1 MHIKQLSTEEVT
13 HVFNNSMQFDFP
25 QNEIRPLSSI
35 KKLMEKNLYPCFG
48 FYVDDILKAYAL
60 FCHAPFGKCLLLDY
74 YAVNRADRN
83 KGYGSMFLK
92 KLQGILGNFS
102 GIIFELES
110 INAAKNEAEKSE
122 RERRISF
129 YERNGARKTNISS
142 KLFDVEFDIFYLP
155 IKKEWDDSFVYSE
168 LDKIY
173 DTIFPKEFRVKK
185 VFLSYM

>member
-35 KKLMEKNLYPCFG
+35 K
-48 FYVDDILKAYAL
+48 IKAYAL

-92 KLQGILGNFS
+92 KLQEILGNFS
-102 GIIFELES
+102 GIILKRS
-110 INAAKNEAEKSE
+110 RKVGAGKKN
-122 RERRISF
+122 
-129 YERNGARKTNISS
+129 
-142 KLFDVEFDIFYLP
+142 IFL
-155 IKKEWDDSFVYSE
+155 
-168 LDKIY
+168 
-173 DTIFPKEFRVKK
+173 
-185 VFLSYM
+185 

>member
-1 MHIKQLSTEEVT
+1 MRQ
-13 HVFNNSMQFDFP
+13 
-25 QNEIRPLSSI
+25 
-35 KKLMEKNLYPCFG
+35 
-48 FYVDDILKAYAL
+48 
-60 FCHAPFGKCLLLDY
+60 
-74 YAVNRADRN
+74 
-83 KGYGSMFLK
+83 
-92 KLQGILGNFS
+92 
-102 GIIFELES
+102 
-110 INAAKNEAEKSE
+110 KNEAEKSE

-173 DTIFPKEFRVKK
+173 DTIFPKEFRGKK